1 MRRAFLV
8 RVDEKDGHYRR
19 LPRPGKHARLIWRVA
34 EKTLTHPNWIHL
46 VCTRKHRQ
54 FHRKDAKDAKCFIV
68 LIKEFLCELRVLALR
83 LFYIDGYGGSPFIPG
98 MR

>member
-1 MRRAFLV
+1 MRGAFLV

-19 LPRPGKHARLIWRVA
+19 LPRPGKQARLIWRVA
-34 EKTLTHPNWIHL
+34 EKTLTHANWARL
-46 VCTRKHRQ
+46 VCTRKHRR
-54 FHRKDAKDAKCFIV
+54 FHRKDAKCLIV

-83 LFYIDGYGGSPFIPG
+83 MFYIDGYSGSLFIPG